1 MQTPLTFAAEIAQK
15 TGELLLE
22 HFNLMG
28 TRADLKPDQTVITEA
43 DLAADKLITE
53 AISTAFPQEDIL
65 SEEGNTAVDQL
76 DRPIWVIDPLDGT
89 TNFSLGLQIWGVS
102 IARLVNGVPNTASLY
117 FPALNELYTAEHGQ
131 GAFLNSEPIQVKIPD
146 KDQPTAFFTCC
157 SRTVRNYTVDIP
169 YKTRILG
176 SAAYDLCLTARGA
189 AVMGFQATPKIWDLA
204 AGWLLIQEAGGIV
217 EILDGPAPF
226 PLKSGTDYEKLSY
239 PTIMAADRKLASK
252 ARAGIFKNRMF
263 S

>member
-1 MQTPLTFAAEIAQK
+1 MQTPLTITAEIANK
-15 TGELLLE
+15 TGELLLD

-28 TRADLKPDQTVITEA
+28 TPADLKPDRTVVTEA

-53 AISTAFPQEDIL
+53 AINTAFPQDDIL
-65 SEEGNTAVDQL
+65 SEEGNTTVDQL

-102 IARLVNGVPNTASLY
+102 IARLVNGIPKTASLY

-131 GAFLNSEPIQVKIPD
+131 GAFLNGDPIQVKTPE
-146 KDQPTAFFTCC
+146 KNQPTPFFTCC
-157 SRTVRNYTVDIP
+157 SRTLRNYTVDIP

-189 AVMGFQATPKIWDLA
+189 AIMGFQATPKIWDLA
-204 AGWLLIQEAGGIV
+204 AGWLLIQEAGGITEV
-217 EILDGPAPF
+217 LGGPAPF
-226 PLKSGTDYEKLSY
+226 PLKPQTDYEKLSFS
-239 PTIMAADRKLASK
+239 TIMAADRKLVTQ
-252 ARAGIFKNRMF
+252 ARAGIIKM
-263 S
+263 